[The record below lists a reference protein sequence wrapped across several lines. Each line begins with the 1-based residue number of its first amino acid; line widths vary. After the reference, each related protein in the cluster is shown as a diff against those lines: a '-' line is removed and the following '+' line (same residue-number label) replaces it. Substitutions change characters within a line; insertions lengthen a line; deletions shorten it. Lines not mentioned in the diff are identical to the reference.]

1 MYLQARTALLA
12 LCTFLALTTPAA
24 ADVLS
29 QWNMCAP
36 GIIAS
41 GRASVPFGAGP
52 STQLDL
58 AVVHLAM
65 HDAIQAYDRRFQPF
79 AGAIAPEGGSPV
91 AAAARAAHTVLITKF
106 PGQQTAIDACYTA
119 SMAGIVLT
127 PDELSD
133 SDDVGNLAAD
143 HVLVDRTGDGSFPSS
158 PTPFPPAGTT
168 PGPGEWRPNPSPPGT
183 TASMNAPWGGH
194 VRPFA
199 IESVERCQPDD
210 PPLMTSLEYA
220 DAYNEVKALGRAT
233 NSSRTPEQG
242 RIARIYSGGIPSQ
255 PNRLA
260 RDLAADYLAGDTT
273 ARLGDRARLYALVNT
288 AMADAFI
295 CAWNAKE
302 KFNFWRPVHAIRDG
316 HLDGNILTEQ
326 EAGWTP
332 YFLPGTP
339 NYPDYT
345 SGANNVIGASMRI
358 FALFFGSDQ
367 APAPFAIHAAPS
379 ATSLQP
385 LPGDSPIV
393 YTRFSDVLKDVIDA
407 RVYLGIH
414 FRFADT
420 EAASQGRRVAQHTFK
435 NILAPISGN

>member
-1 MYLQARTALLA
+1 MQRQARTAVFIVCTALA
-12 LCTFLALTTPAA
+12 SATPAA

-29 QWNMCAP
+29 EWNICAP
-36 GIIAS
+36 GIIAT
-41 GRASVPFGAGP
+41 GRSTVTFGAGP

-65 HDAIQAYDRRFQPF
+65 HDAIQAYDGRFEPF
-79 AGAIAPEGGSPV
+79 AGAIAAGGGSPI
-91 AAAARAAHTVLITKF
+91 AAAAQAARAVLLSKF
-106 PGQQTAIDACYTA
+106 PALQSDINACYTRSLGGVVADMA
-119 SMAGIVLT
+119 SDA
-127 PDELSD
+127 
-133 SDDVGNLAAD
+133 VGNAAAE
-143 HVLVDRTGDGSFPSS
+143 HVLGSRANDGSFPSN
-158 PTPFPPAGTT
+158 PTPFPPAGTV
-168 PGPGEWRPNPSPPGT
+168 PGPGDWRPNTGSV
-183 TASMNAPWGGH
+183 SMNAPWGGD

-210 PPLMTSLEYA
+210 VPLMTSLEYA
-220 DAYNEVKALGRAT
+220 DAYNEVKTLGRAT
-233 NSSRTPEQG
+233 NSSRTPEQS
-242 RIARIYSGGIPSQ
+242 RLARMYSGGIPSQ

-260 RDLAADYLAGDTT
+260 RDLAAAHLAGDTT
-273 ARLGDRARLYALVNT
+273 ARLGDRARLYALINT

-295 CAWNAKE
+295 CAWNSKE

-358 FALFFGSDQ
+358 FALFFGSDH
-367 APAPFAIHAAPS
+367 APAPFEIHAAPS
-379 ATSLQP
+379 MTSLQP
-385 LPGDSPIV
+385 QPGDSPLE
-393 YTRFSDVLKDVIDA
+393 YTRFSDVMKDVVDA
-407 RVYLGIH
+407 RIYLGIH

-420 EAASQGRRVAQHTFK
+420 EARSQGRRVAQHTFK
-435 NILAPISGN
+435 NILQPLDKHGNK